1 MKALFEKWLS
11 YSQQLTL
18 LYVEDNDDARM
29 GGLFILEELF
39 GNVIVA
45 HDGEE
50 GLQKFKDNTI
60 DIVMT
65 DVNMPKMN
73 GLEMVNAI
81 RLLNAQTPILIVSAY
96 NESGY
101 FIESIRHG
109 VDGYLLKPIDMKQ
122 LLETL
127 GRVIEKLILKK
138 DRDKLQDLLMQYTDV
153 TDKSAIVCKTD
164 TKGVITYVNDE
175 FCAIAGF
182 QREELVG
189 KRHSKVRH
197 SEMSE
202 EFFKQM
208 WETITKGEL
217 WQGVIKNRSKKG
229 GSYYVKAAIKP
240 ILNDH
245 GEITEY
251 IALCNDITGVM
262 NPKKQLFDYINAT
275 EEAIVV
281 LFKMEDFTTLEE
293 FYSDGVIDYLERILG
308 EEIFKTLP
316 NTCGFK
322 KIYTLGGGEYAL
334 AMHKIKCTL
343 SLEALSQMLS
353 YFIASM
359 EGFVIHAG
367 EIEYSVSL
375 IGSLAFGGN
384 EPFQSAQFGIKKAE
398 KEKIDFVLATN
409 FVSDMHLQA
418 QHNMS
423 IIVAVKKALQKSGII
438 SYFQPIVDNKTKQVV
453 KYESLV
459 RLVNEYGEVWAP
471 WKFLEIA
478 KKGRYYTQITQRV
491 VENSFKAL
499 YETQAGITI
508 NLSALDIEEH
518 TMREHLLELVKEHA
532 SRAHRITFEL
542 LEDENVKEFEI
553 IKRFI
558 QHVKAMGVSIA
569 IDDFGS
575 GYSNFERLL
584 DYEPDIIKI
593 DGSLVKNIA
602 TDDYSISIVKLVV
615 NFAKEHGIKT
625 VAEFVENETIYN
637 ILYDLGV
644 DYSQGYYFGKPEPLP
659 KK

>member
-1 MKALFEKWLS
+1 MKVLFEKWLN
-11 YSQQLTL
+11 YSRQLTL
-18 LYVEDNDDARM
+18 LYVEDNDDARI

-39 GNVIVA
+39 GKVIVA
-45 HDGEE
+45 NDGEE
-50 GLQKFKDNTI
+50 GLKKFQEHSVDV
-60 DIVMT
+60 VMT

-81 RLLNAQTPILIVSAY
+81 RLLNAQTPILILSAY

-101 FIESIRHG
+101 FIESIRQG

-164 TKGVITYVNDE
+164 TRGVITYVNDE
-175 FCAIAGF
+175 FCSISGF
-182 QREELVG
+182 ERDELVG
-189 KRHSKVRH
+189 KRHSKIRH
-197 SEMSE
+197 SEMGD
-202 EFFKQM
+202 EFFKEL
-208 WETITKGEL
+208 WETISQGKL
-217 WQGVIKNRSKKG
+217 WQGIIKNRSKRG
-229 GSYYVKAAIKP
+229 SSYYVKTAIKP
-240 ILNDH
+240 ILNSY
-245 GEITEY
+245 GEINEY
-251 IALCNDITGVM
+251 IALSNDITDIM

-275 EEAIVV
+275 EESVVV
-281 LFKMEDFTTLEE
+281 LFKIEDFDTLEE
-293 FYSDGVIDYLERILG
+293 FYSDGIIEDLEKILG
-308 EEIFKTLP
+308 EKIFEMLP
-316 NTCGFK
+316 NASGFK
-322 KIYTLGGGEYAL
+322 KIYILGGGEYAL
-334 AMHKIKCTL
+334 AVHKKRCPFD
-343 SLEALSQMLS
+343 ADVLSQRIND
-353 YFIASM
+353 FISSM
-359 EGFVIHAG
+359 EGYVIHLK

-375 IGSLAFGGN
+375 IGSVAFGGN
-384 EPFQSAQFGIKKAE
+384 EPFQSAQFGLKKAE
-398 KEKIDFVLATN
+398 KQKLDFVLATN
-409 FVSDMHLQA
+409 LVSDMHSQA

-423 IIVAVKKALQKSGII
+423 IIMAIKKALQKSGII
-438 SYFQPIVDNKTKQVV
+438 SYFQPIVENKTKHIV

-459 RLVNEYGEVWAP
+459 RLVDDYGDVWPP

-499 YETQAGITI
+499 YETHAGITI
-508 NLSALDIEEH
+508 NLSAMDIEDH
-518 TMREHLLELVKEHA
+518 AMREHLLHLVEMHISQA
-532 SRAHRITFEL
+532 FRITFEL

-644 DYSQGYYFGKPEPLP
+644 DYSQGYFFGKPEPLP

>member
-1 MKALFEKWLS
+1 MKALFEKWLN
-11 YSQQLTL
+11 YSKHLTL
-18 LYVEDNDDARM
+18 LYVEDNDDARK

-39 GNVIVA
+39 GKVVVA
-45 HDGEE
+45 SDGEE
-50 GLQKFKDNTI
+50 GLKKFKEERI
-60 DIVMT
+60 DVVMT

-81 RLLNAQTPILIVSAY
+81 RAINAQTPVLIVSAY

-164 TKGVITYVNDE
+164 TKGIITYVNDE
-175 FCAIAGF
+175 FCTISGF
-182 QREELVG
+182 ERDELVG
-189 KRHSKVRH
+189 KRHSKIRH
-197 SEMSE
+197 SEMGD
-202 EFFKQM
+202 EFFKEL
-208 WETITKGEL
+208 WETITQGKL

-229 GSYYVKAAIKP
+229 ASYYVKTAIKP
-240 ILNDH
+240 IVNDY
-245 GEITEY
+245 GEINEY
-251 IALCNDITGVM
+251 IGLSNDITDIM
-262 NPKKQLFDYINAT
+262 NPKKQLFDYINTA
-275 EEAIVV
+275 EESVVV
-281 LFKMEDFTTLEE
+281 LFKIEDFDTLEE
-293 FYSDGVIDYLERILG
+293 FYSDSIIEDLEKTLG
-308 EEIFKTLP
+308 ETIFKMLP
-316 NTCGFK
+316 NASSFK
-322 KIYTLGGGEYAL
+322 KIYILGGGEYAL
-334 AMHKIKCTL
+334 AVHKKKSPFDAETL
-343 SLEALSQMLS
+343 SQRIS
-353 YFIASM
+353 YFISSM
-359 EGFVIHAG
+359 EGFIIHLN

-375 IGSLAFGGN
+375 IGSIAFGGD
-384 EPFQSAQFGIKKAE
+384 EPFQSAQFGIKRAE
-398 KEKIDFVLATN
+398 KQKLDFVLATN
-409 FVSDMHLQA
+409 LVSDMHSQA

-423 IIVAVKKALQKSGII
+423 IILAVKKALQKSGII
-438 SYFQPIVDNKTKQVV
+438 SYFQPIVENKTRRVV

-459 RLVNEYGEVWAP
+459 RLVDENGEVWAP

-508 NLSALDIEEH
+508 NLSALDIEDH
-518 TMREHLLELVKEHA
+518 AMREHLLQCIEEHVSEA
-532 SRAHRITFEL
+532 SRITFEL

-558 QHVKAMGVSIA
+558 QQVKAKGVCIA

-593 DGSLVKNIA
+593 DGSLVKHIA

-615 NFAKEHGIKT
+615 SFAKEHGIKT

-637 ILYDLGV
+637 ILYGLGV
-644 DYSQGYYFGKPEPLP
+644 DYSQGYFFGKPEPLP
-659 KK
+659 QS